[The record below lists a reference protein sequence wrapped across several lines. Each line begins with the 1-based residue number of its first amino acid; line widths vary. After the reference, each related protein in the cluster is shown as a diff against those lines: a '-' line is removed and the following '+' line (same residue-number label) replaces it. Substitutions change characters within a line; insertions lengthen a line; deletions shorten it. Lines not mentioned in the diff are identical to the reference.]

1 MRREPLLAALLCLVG
16 AFLVLVAV
24 GREWALVGVLG
35 TGLLPDR
42 ELAVRGSD
50 LVPGVRA
57 LGLVALAG
65 VVAIP
70 ATRQWGRIVVG
81 LVLAVVGAGVVA
93 AVYGVVGDLLSAAQ
107 GSAVV
112 RDAGGTAGESTRRTL
127 WPYACGLGG
136 LTITAAGLF
145 VAARGRR
152 WAALGRRY
160 EAPAARAVLPAG
172 ERDLWEALD
181 RGDDP
186 TAADPEGRGPSPRG

>member
-24 GREWALVGVLG
+24 GREWVLVGVAA

-42 ELAVRGSD
+42 ELAVEGSD

-70 ATRQWGRIVVG
+70 ATKRWGRIVVG
-81 LVLAVVGAGVVA
+81 LVLALVGAGVVA
-93 AVYGVVGDLLSAAQ
+93 AVVGVAGELFTAAQ
-107 GSAVV
+107 DSDVV
-112 RDAGGTAGESTRRTL
+112 REAGGTMSDSIGSTL

-136 LTITAAGLF
+136 LTIATAGLF

-160 EAPAARAVLPAG
+160 EAPAAAAAAPPG

-186 TAADPEGRGPSPRG
+186 TAADPEGPGPTPRG

>member
-24 GREWALVGVLG
+24 GREWALVGVPG
-35 TGLLPDR
+35 SGLLPPR
-42 ELAVRGSD
+42 ELAVEGSD
-50 LVPGVRA
+50 LVPGVQA

-70 ATRQWGRIVVG
+70 ATRRWGRIVVG
-81 LVLAVVGAGVVA
+81 LLLALIGAGVVV
-93 AVYGVVGDLLSAAQ
+93 AVCAVLGDLP
-107 GSAVV
+107 SAVQDSDV
-112 RDAGGTAGESTRRTL
+112 ARQAGGTVGESTQRTL
-127 WPYACGLGG
+127 WPYVCGLGG
-136 LTITAAGLF
+136 LTITTAGVL

-152 WAALGRRY
+152 WAALGPRY
-160 EAPAARAVLPAG
+160 DAPAAQASAPAG

-186 TAADPEGRGPSPRG
+186 TAADPEGQGPVPRG